1 MSAPT
6 STRPPLRR
14 ISAEPEPSA
23 PSKAARLPELA
34 FSAAWRHRWRLAPVY
49 VAAGTAIGAAT
60 APWWTV
66 GGLTVAGAAMEI
78 AGRTGITAPGG
89 RMLLSRRERR
99 IATVG
104 LGGAAAWTAQ
114 ASLTGGL
121 LPWWLDAGMLL
132 ASLGLPA
139 RAWWAS
145 RRPQP
150 PPPSLLS
157 PLAAHVL
164 EGWAGEITIGSGPR
178 ALRGSWPVEGSLV
191 EPADGALALTIQLAH
206 GMHAT
211 KATSA
216 ETRRDVEALL
226 GMPVDT
232 VALETVR
239 DNSTQVRVLFTPS
252 RHLERAGGVDWPG
265 PVLHDSGLMPLAE
278 CPDGAGVD
286 IPLFDTDGVRHGF
299 VSGTSGSGK
308 SVSSVSV
315 MLPGLA
321 AGIEVCLLVDGKRG
335 TSTPYLRDVVSRYA
349 RMPQQWQ
356 ILIEIAYRVMV
367 DRQDRRG
374 AAGLHEWHSWDEPD
388 PILTL
393 IMDDVTAINRVI
405 SSKHVGMVCEMLEH
419 GRAVGVRVI
428 QITQSPSFEDIIGGV
443 QARNLMTSAGW
454 AICHRAGGSG
464 ASRLTLDSA
473 SGVDVDL
480 RGLPNGQAAILVAGK
495 LAGFPAQVRNATK
508 DKVLEALPAITPR
521 HLAGA
526 DLKAAGPAY
535 TAAHWD
541 DCWSA
546 GYTFDPGRQ
555 ADPDRQTAVPRQA
568 QRPAAAGE
576 LTMAHEWVMSLLG
589 DRGPMS
595 QAQLA
600 QQIPAASQALP
611 AVLGEL
617 TTRELV
623 ARGQDGTFR
632 LLPTTSHLSDQAEP
646 DPTQPAAG
654 EDLPASR
661 RWVLDQLRRHGPMAL
676 KDLQALGEDSPGAP
690 ARRTISD
697 ALTDLM
703 QRHQVTKSGGT
714 WACAEAAGI
723 DPGGDDIAG

>member
-1 MSAPT
+1 VSAPT
-6 STRPPLRR
+6 STRPPLRP
-14 ISAEPEPSA
+14 ISAEPEPPA
-23 PSKAARLPELA
+23 PSWAARLPELA
-34 FSAAWRHRWRLAPVY
+34 FSAAWRHRWRLAPLY
-49 VAAGTAIGAAT
+49 LAAGTAVGATTTPLWT
-60 APWWTV
+60 A
-66 GGLTVAGAAMEI
+66 GGLTAAGAAMEI
-78 AGRTGITAPGG
+78 AGRTGVTAPGG
-89 RMLLSRRERR
+89 RMLLSHRERR
-99 IATVG
+99 IAAVG
-104 LGGAAAWTAQ
+104 LGAAAAWTAQ
-114 ASLTGGL
+114 AGLTGGL

-132 ASLGLPA
+132 SSLGLPA

-145 RRPQP
+145 RRPEP

-178 ALRGSWPVEGSLV
+178 ALRGSWPVEGSLL
-191 EPADGALALTIQLAH
+191 EPADGALAMTVQLAH

-211 KATSA
+211 KAASA

-265 PVLHDSGLMPLAE
+265 PHLGEDGQMPLAE
-278 CPDGAGVD
+278 CPDGAGVG

-335 TSTPYLRDVVSRYA
+335 TSTPYLRAVVSRYA
-349 RMPQQWQ
+349 RMPRQWQ

-480 RGLPNGQAAILVAGK
+480 RGLPNGQAAVLVAGK

-508 DKVLEALPAITPR
+508 DRVLEVLPTITPR
-521 HLAGA
+521 HLTGA
-526 DLKAAGPAY
+526 DLAAAGPAY
-535 TAAHWD
+535 TAAHWN
-541 DCWSA
+541 DCWTP

-555 ADPDRQTAVPRQA
+555 ADPARQTAVPA
-568 QRPAAAGE
+568 QTKHPTPAGG
-576 LTMAHEWVMSLLG
+576 LTMAHEWVLNLLG

-600 QQIPAASQALP
+600 EQIPAASQALP
-611 AVLGEL
+611 SVLDEL
-617 TTRELV
+617 TKRELV
-623 ARGQDGTFR
+623 APSADGTFR
-632 LLPTTSHLSDQAEP
+632 LLPAAAHHPGPP
-646 DPTQPAAG
+646 DPDPPQPAA
-654 EDLPASR
+654 EDLPTSR

-676 KDLQALGEDSPGAP
+676 KDLQALGDDDPAAP
-690 ARRTISD
+690 KRRTISD

-703 QRHQVTKSGGT
+703 QRHQVTKAGAT
-714 WACAEAAGI
+714 WALAESAGL
-723 DPGGDDIAG
+723 DPGGDELDH